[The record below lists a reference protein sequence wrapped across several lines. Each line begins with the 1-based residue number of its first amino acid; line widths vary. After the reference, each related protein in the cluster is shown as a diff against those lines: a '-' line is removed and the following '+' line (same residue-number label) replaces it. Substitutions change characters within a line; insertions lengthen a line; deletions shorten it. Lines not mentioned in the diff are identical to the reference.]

1 MAEETQCP
9 FIVANDIESVP
20 TAAELQQTFSKGR
33 ISEKI
38 QGLQQLIKLIVHDE
52 SFPRL
57 MMAVLQYLVPSE
69 DHEIK
74 KLVLL
79 YWEAVEKTKSDG
91 NVCDE
96 LILACNNLRKDL
108 LHPNEY
114 IRGKTLRLVA
124 KLAYRPILEP
134 LLQAVLE
141 NLGHR
146 FYYVRK
152 NAIACLMS
160 IYLSFGVEMLGDLP
174 DKLEALL
181 QNETDTSTKRNAF
194 LLLFHCSQER
204 AFEYLSNILKN
215 DDPLIELSD
224 LMQLL
229 IVELVRKNCLA
240 DPSEKSK
247 YLGII
252 YTFIESRSPAVLLEC
267 AHSLTA
273 LSKAPSA
280 IKAAVQCYMK
290 LLTGQNENNVIL
302 SILNRLEELIKA
314 KRKQELEDNLMDLLT
329 TLSSS
334 SVEIRK
340 KTFSIVLELISER
353 NLELVIEYIKKNL
366 RKDKNSLAYAN
377 LWVGSIEKLSELF
390 PNQIFKELAV
400 PLIDEY
406 LLIDS
411 TQEQDSNE
419 DKDAL
424 LDNIGYEVAQ
434 IARKA
439 IVALPELENTIV
451 ERLVSYLPD
460 IKEVAVATSV
470 AWIVGEHCKSSDTIL
485 SALQCLKTLIGPFP
499 IVPVVK
505 GNVVKEERKEE
516 PVKKKQKTKTVVLPD
531 GTYATQIVE
540 EPEAARKTEEKKVEH
555 KESFLR
561 GFVLAQE
568 GFFTAVLGVAL
579 AKLVIRIRDDVKSYN
594 DWAVYALLAMCS
606 MIKVFKSNALD
617 GDNKSRLLSSIKV
630 LSENN
635 RREQELFLSC
645 GDEMSAEAD
654 KKLLAEQEADKET
667 QEKDEARYRV
677 GAEEL
682 ISFRQLKGTQSA
694 IDYELDENDRETLP
708 LEGMAEEKETANTSV
723 YQLTGYTDPVYA
735 EAIVENRYHTI
746 TVTLVLTNRTKS
758 TLQNVQVE
766 TFIKE
771 ELKSSEKPQT
781 FNLAPKQVKTIKVL
795 YKASKTEDGS
805 LFGYITYSSPSGNV
819 PHVIPL
825 DHIPLN
831 LLNTILPKQISE
843 KAFKKLWIDLVWE
856 NKFEFVTK
864 GTPYNFLKSFGE
876 KMGLMIVSPLS
887 EFDRTSNLLAANL
900 YGQTKF
906 STRFLFTLDEE
917 LLMNISLDK
926 EAEDKLK
933 VAIKIRS
940 ISRVIAYYKRE

>member
-9 FIVANDIESVP
+9 FIVANDVESVP

-38 QGLQQLIKLIVHDE
+38 QGLQQLIKLVVHDE

-57 MMAVLQYLVPSE
+57 MMAVLQHLVPSE

-91 NVCDE
+91 NVRDE

-134 LLQAVLE
+134 LLQPVLE

-240 DPSEKSK
+240 DPGEKSK

-252 YTFIESRSPAVLLEC
+252 YTFTESRSPAVLLEC

-290 LLTGQNENNVIL
+290 LLAGQNENNVIL
-302 SILNRLEELIKA
+302 SILYRLEELIKA

-353 NLELVIEYIKKNL
+353 NLELVIEYIKKSL

-377 LWVGSIEKLSELF
+377 LWVSSIEKLAELF
-390 PNQIFKELAV
+390 PKQIFKELAV

-411 TQEQDSNE
+411 TQEQNSNE
-419 DKDAL
+419 DKDAF

-434 IARKA
+434 VGRKA
-439 IVALPELENTIV
+439 IVVLPELESTVV

-460 IKEVAVATSV
+460 IKDVAVATSV
-470 AWIVGEHCKSSDTIL
+470 AWIVGEHCKHSDSVL

-516 PVKKKQKTKTVVLPD
+516 PVKKKQRTKTVVLPD
-531 GTYATQIVE
+531 GTYATQIIE
-540 EPEAARKTEEKKVEH
+540 EPEAAKKVEEKKTEQ

-579 AKLVIRIRDDVKSYN
+579 AKLVIRLRDDVKLYN
-594 DWAVYALLAMCS
+594 DWGVYALLAMCS
-606 MIKVFKSNALD
+606 MIKVFKSSALD

-635 RREQELFLSC
+635 RREQQLFLSC
-645 GDEMSAEAD
+645 GDQMSAEAD
-654 KKLLAEQEADKET
+654 KKLQAEQEADKRT

-708 LEGMAEEKETANTSV
+708 LEAVEEKEAVNSSV
-723 YQLTGYTDPVYA
+723 HQLTGYTDPVYA

-746 TVTLVLTNRTKS
+746 AVTLVLINRTKS

-795 YKASKTEDGS
+795 YRAGKTEDGS

-831 LLNTILPKQISE
+831 LLDTVLPRQVSE
-843 KAFKKLWIDLVWE
+843 KAFKKLWTDLVWE

-864 GTPYNFLKSFGE
+864 GSPYNFLKNFGE
-876 KMGLMIVSPLS
+876 KMGLMVVSPLS

-906 STRFLFTLDEE
+906 STRFPFTLDEE

-940 ISRVIAYYKRE
+940 ISRVSTHYKRE